1 MVISGKSVIRL
12 VRSICLGSKGR
23 KGIKRDNPAILN
35 IFPKFALV
43 AIKTYFRV
51 LAKVVRPC
59 LTPSIKTPKSFSSRT
74 MSAASFA
81 TSAAVSTEIPT
92 SAA

>member
-12 VRSICLGSKGR
+12 VSNICLGNNGR
-23 KGIKRDNPAILN
+23 KGINSDTPAMLN
-35 IFPKFALV
+35 MFPKFALV
-43 AIKTYFRV
+43 AIKTYLSV
-51 LAKVVRPC
+51 LANVVRPS
-59 LTPSIKTPKSFSSRT
+59 LTPSMSTPRSFSSNT
-74 MSAASFA
+74 ISAASFA